1 MPPTDDE
8 SKISHKPPRNLNILS
23 DGGSTISI
31 VTFTKANE
39 LSLEYQSLK

>member
-23 DGGSTISI
+23 DGGSTISM
-31 VTFTKANE
+31 VTNE